1 MSPTA
6 MIGTMVVKDVNNS
19 ISVNGK
25 YVSSEIAFIVSQ
37 AALIASRSDALI
49 TQSLL
54 ERMIKETSP
63 RTTLDMLK
71 RYESMRMELEQI
83 ATARPRIGFLQD

>member
-1 MSPTA
+1 
-6 MIGTMVVKDVNNS
+6 MVVKDVNNS

-37 AALIASRSDALI
+37 AALIASLSDALI

-54 ERMIKETSP
+54 ERMIKETFP

-83 ATARPRIGFLQD
+83 ATVRPRIGFVQD

>member
-1 MSPTA
+1 
-6 MIGTMVVKDVNNS
+6 MVVKDVNNS

>member
-6 MIGTMVVKDVNNS
+6 LIGTMVVKDVNNS

>member
-1 MSPTA
+1 

>member
-1 MSPTA
+1 
-6 MIGTMVVKDVNNS
+6 MVVKDVNNS

-83 ATARPRIGFLQD
+83 ATARPRIGFVQD